1 MFTEQTI
8 KELIELVGIDLT
20 QQLISARTINAT
32 LKPKEADFTIPNNF
46 TNRIAKKLNKAY
58 GCGIEHAVNLVKT
71 SCDISLLNEQ
81 IQTLNGLGGS
91 RPKPILDILIEN
103 HLINKLW

>member
-8 KELIELVGIDLT
+8 KELIELVGIELT

-32 LKPKEADFTIPNNF
+32 LKPKEADFTTPNNF
-46 TNRIAKKLNKAY
+46 SNRIAKKLNKAY
-58 GCGIEHAVNLVKT
+58 GCGIEHALNLVNS

-81 IQTLNGLGGS
+81 LQTLNGLGGS
-91 RPKPILDILIEN
+91 KPKPILDILIEN
-103 HLINKLW
+103 NLTLK

>member
-8 KELIELVGIDLT
+8 KELIELAGIELT

-32 LKPKEADFTIPNNF
+32 LKPKEEDFTINGNF
-46 TNRIAKKLNKAY
+46 RDRIARKLNKAY
-58 GCGIEHAVNLVKT
+58 SCGISHAVNLVNS

-81 IQTLNGLGGS
+81 VQTLNGLGGS
-91 RPKPILDILIEN
+91 RPKPIVEILIKN
-103 HLINKLW
+103 NLINKL